1 MSERE
6 KIKAQAKYIWR
17 MSAAAVRWL
26 SGSLGAAAEPR
37 ISSPAARS
45 RSLSPLL
52 HSTAKNA
59 GATVPRAAPLAAL
72 SHDNFVTAQGSRVI
86 QNEHIRSLM
95 ILLLYASITMPR
107 HGQKPGNSGRGA
119 RENEPSA
126 LGADGRFWRAAP
138 RGDTAAKCAGDAD
151 SPERRLP
158 TVGVAFGFRAE
169 FRPWCVLMC
178 VRERARRFFSL
189 LCACR
194 AQAGFG
200 SRQACSI
207 GGAAVRPFS
216 LLSISLARSLRLRL
230 ARGRR

>member
-1 MSERE
+1 MEIAPSLRSAGGVEVVRERKNKGTGKVHLE
-6 KIKAQAKYIWR
+6 NER
-17 MSAAAVRWL
+17 R
-26 SGSLGAAAEPR
+26 R
-37 ISSPAARS
+37 
-45 RSLSPLL
+45 RSLALWFARCRRRAAYLLSRRSLALALAAPLL

-107 HGQKPGNSGRGA
+107 LGQKPGNSGRGA
-119 RENEPSA
+119 RENEPCA

-158 TVGVAFGFRAE
+158 TIGVAFGFRAE
-169 FRPWCVLMC
+169 FRPWCDLVC
-178 VRERARRFFSL
+178 GARALFFF
-189 LCACR
+189 
-194 AQAGFG
+194 GF
-200 SRQACSI
+200 C
-207 GGAAVRPFS
+207 
-216 LLSISLARSLRLRL
+216 L
-230 ARGRR
+230 